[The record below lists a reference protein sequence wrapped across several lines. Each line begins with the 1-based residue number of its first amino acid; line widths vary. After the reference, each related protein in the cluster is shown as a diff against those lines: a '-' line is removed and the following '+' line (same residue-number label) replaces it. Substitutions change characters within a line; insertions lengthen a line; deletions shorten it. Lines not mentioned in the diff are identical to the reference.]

1 MLTGFYTVLKD
12 ADRYLRFVFITG
24 VTKFSQLGIF
34 SNLNQLMDI
43 SMAPDYATICG
54 MTKAEI
60 ERNFQPELAALA
72 AMNKLDVRTNGK
84 RNDETLRR
92 ISFLGIPF
100 GWNL

>member
-60 ERNFQPELAALA
+60 ERDFQPELAAIA
-72 AMNKLDVRTNGK
+72 TMNKLTYEQTVNEIGRASC
-84 RNDETLRR
+84 RERVL
-92 ISFLGIPF
+92 LAV
-100 GWNL
+100 